1 MMTSG
6 TPPVRDR
13 RLGLAPLL
21 VVLLALSGGPAM
33 PQRSAGPLRPDTSI
47 AWNQSERRAV
57 PVLAEPTPP
66 ARPGAATTVDRPDE
80 HAISTAL
87 PLWVFQRPPPSPVF
101 AV

>member
-6 TPPVRDR
+6 TPPVRGR

-47 AWNQSERRAV
+47 AWNQSERRAE
-57 PVLAEPTPP
+57 PLLAELTPL
-66 ARPGAATTVDRPDE
+66 ARPDTVATVDRPHE
-80 HAISTAL
+80 HAVSSAL
-87 PLWVFQRPPPSPVF
+87 PLWMFQRPPPSPVRT
-101 AV
+101 V